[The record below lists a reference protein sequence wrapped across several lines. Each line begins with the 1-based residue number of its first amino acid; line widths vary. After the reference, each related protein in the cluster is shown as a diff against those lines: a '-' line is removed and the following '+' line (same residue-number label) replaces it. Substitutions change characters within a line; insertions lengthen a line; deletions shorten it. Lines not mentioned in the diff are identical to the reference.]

1 MTANPGTGTDTGTP
15 PAWRRP
21 AWLRAVRRIEQA
33 LTGAA
38 LWVAMVGLALMAF
51 FTCYQVV
58 MRFILDQPSTWSE
71 VLVRSVMIWTVYL
84 AAAAAFREGAV
95 IAAEILV
102 RAVPRPLG
110 KALQILAGIASIVF
124 LGVLVWTG
132 IEMVER
138 TSSQRLAGLGFPI
151 SWVYLALPIGGALAT
166 LAVLVRTSELLEPGA
181 DIHDVHKEPAL

>member
-1 MTANPGTGTDTGTP
+1 MTADTGPGTP

-21 AWLRAVRRIEQA
+21 PWLRAVRRVEEA
-33 LTGAA
+33 LTAAA

-58 MRFILDQPSTWSE
+58 MRFVLGQPSTWSE

-102 RAVPRPLG
+102 RSVPRG
-110 KALQILAGIASIVF
+110 FGRALQIFAGILSIIF
-124 LGVLVWTG
+124 LGILVWTG
-132 IEMVER
+132 IDMVDR
-138 TSSQRLAGLGFPI
+138 TSTQRLAGLGFPI
-151 SWVYLALPIGGALAT
+151 SWVYLALPIGGTLAT

-181 DIHDVHKEPAL
+181 EIHDSHKEPAL

>member
-1 MTANPGTGTDTGTP
+1 LTTDPGPGSP

-21 AWLRAVRRIEQA
+21 QWLRAVRGVERA
-33 LTGAA
+33 LTAAA
-38 LWVAMVGLALMAF
+38 LSVAMVGLGLMAF

-58 MRFILDQPSTWSE
+58 MRFIFDQPSTWSE

-102 RAVPRPLG
+102 RSVPRPLG
-110 KALQILAGIASIVF
+110 KALQIFAGLASIVF
-124 LGVLVWTG
+124 LAVLIWTG
-132 IEMVER
+132 IEMVGR
-138 TSSQRLAGLGFPI
+138 TSAQRLAGLGVPI

-181 DIHDVHKEPAL
+181 DIHDSHAEPAL